1 MEEKRWESC
10 NAAALLDES
19 FSQDDLRQLAL
30 STGELLGCPLMVLDD
45 TFHGATHHLPLGFS
59 DALFET
65 AVRCGE
71 ITCEAGAIISK
82 NAMLTAGW
90 ADYVQLADSPLSAAF
105 CTSHQRGRA
114 PRLPHLRGYGR
125 TFGKDPAA
133 NLGAFVEMPLRRVK
147 SLYVQDAMLL
157 YSWKCFLSSWFFPST
172 SSVISASSTVSG
184 EMFTS
189 VLPFRFTPRMLT
201 P

>member
-10 NAAALLDES
+10 NAEALLDEF

-30 STGELLGCPLMVLDD
+30 STGELLGCPLLVLDD
-45 TFHGATHHLPLGFS
+45 TFHGAAHHLPLGFS

-71 ITCEAGAIISK
+71 ITYEAGAIISK

-125 TFGKDPAA
+125 TFGKDSAA
-133 NLGAFVEMPLRRVK
+133 NLGAGGAHPLQAAVHGGEPSGQVFRDGGGHPHAPAGRRVFLRRALPASGVRH
-147 SLYVQDAMLL
+147 LPGG
-157 YSWKCFLSSWFFPST
+157 FPP
-172 SSVISASSTVSG
+172 AD
-184 EMFTS
+184 
-189 VLPFRFTPRMLT
+189 LCPHRP
-201 P
+201 